1 MHGTHKHGSGFRQFF
16 LRGLGIVLPTVLT
29 IWILTFAYR
38 FLSQNIAEPINQGLR
53 WAVVQ
58 TGWPPPEAK
67 DFAQA
72 ERSLSDAKEAE
83 WSVLEPQLRAR
94 HNGAWTPAL
103 RDDYRREFIT
113 PYARRA
119 ALERHWASAKIG
131 TWVVLDLLGLILAII
146 AIYLLGRLL
155 GGYIGGQF
163 VRRGEMLINRVPLI
177 RNVYPAVKQVTEF
190 IFPAEKMDKAAF
202 SRVVAVQ
209 YPREGIWSLGL
220 MTGDTMS
227 AIQNAAGAECVT
239 IFIPSSPTPFTGY
252 VITVPREDTIDI
264 PVSIEDAIKFVVSL
278 GVVIPPAQKIV
289 TPGTPDPVQALPA
302 PAASTTSPP
311 SATP

>member
-1 MHGTHKHGSGFRQFF
+1 MHGSHKHGSGFRQFF

-58 TGWPPPEAK
+58 TGWPLPEAK
-67 DFAQA
+67 DYAAA
-72 ERSLSDAKEAE
+72 EDGLTSAKRAE
-83 WSVLEPQLRAR
+83 WGELVKQHRQR
-94 HNGAWTPAL
+94 HGNAWSQAL
-103 RDDYRREFIT
+103 QDQYYQEFLA

-119 ALERHWASAKIG
+119 ALERHWVSIRIG

-190 IFPAEKMDKAAF
+190 IFPAEKLDKAAF

-209 YPREGIWSLGL
+209 YPRQGIWSLGL

-227 AIQNAAGAECVT
+227 AIQNAAGADCVT

-289 TPGTPDPVQALPA
+289 TPGGPGAAAALP
-302 PAASTTSPP
+302 PAAMTPTAPSPASP
-311 SATP
+311 